1 MWLQTGSPLLSW
13 NTPVLPNDSKSWEQ
27 VRSFSCG
34 NVAIQTFGSS
44 KWQGKCLI
52 LLNWNLKDCRKH
64 RKQQLVEEKTDLFTV
79 SRNFVLRIEFCSS
92 KHIFWVTTGG
102 QRQASSVCH
111 KYCPLLRNALY
122 SLRGAVIP
130 PFYRLLHCT
139 CWMRALAFWTRLL
152 KTQLR
157 KICNGGW
164 GASIC
169 RQPGDLSSQSRHPL
183 SEGVLVW
190 MALRG

>member
-1 MWLQTGSPLLSW
+1 MWLQTGSCLSW

-44 KWQGKCLI
+44 KREGKCLI

-92 KHIFWVTTGG
+92 KHIFWLTTGG
-102 QRQASSVCH
+102 QDKLPASATNTVHYYEMPSTHYVVRSYHPFIVCFIAH
-111 KYCPLLRNALY
+111 VGWEHWPSGQGCLKHSWEKSAIGAEVQRFVANQVTCPVKA
-122 SLRGAVIP
+122 GIP
-130 PFYRLLHCT
+130 
-139 CWMRALAFWTRLL
+139 
-152 KTQLR
+152 
-157 KICNGGW
+157 
-164 GASIC
+164 
-169 RQPGDLSSQSRHPL
+169 SQRVYWCEWH
-183 SEGVLVW
+183 
-190 MALRG
+190 